1 MNEALFTEADFYEGD
16 PTNPDRE
23 MPTPPEVVATL
34 TRRDRELRVTRLV
47 QQAHGILNDGIAEH
61 QDERE
66 IVAEAVLFSGGND
79 STTLAHIFKD
89 RASHAIHANTT
100 IGIEQTRR
108 FVRDTCEA
116 WGIPLIEKTA
126 PTSYR
131 ELVIERGFPGPAMH
145 FKMYQ
150 RLKERCLDAARVDL
164 GVSNSRTKAAVFI
177 AGRRRQESRR
187 RADVP
192 LSERDGSVI
201 WVSPLAF
208 WTKLDLNTYRLM
220 NPGIPRNQA
229 SDTLHMSGECLC
241 GAFAHRGEL
250 DEIGHWY
257 PEVRAEIEALEAEV
271 RAAGHPEPFCTWG
284 HGQGKPSE
292 EVGAMCTSCDARFI
306 PGQTDLLDE
315 VAR

>member
-1 MNEALFTEADFYEGD
+1 MTALFTEADFYDGD
-16 PTNPDRE
+16 PIRPDTST
-23 MPTPPEVVATL
+23 PTPAEIVATL
-34 TRRDRELRVTRLV
+34 TRPDRELRVTRLI
-47 QQAHGILNDGIAEH
+47 QQAHDLYDAGVAEH
-61 QDERE
+61 LNGRT
-66 IVAEAVLFSGGND
+66 VTASCVLFSGGND

-89 RASHAIHANTT
+89 RATHAIHANTT
-100 IGIEQTRR
+100 IGIEQTRQ

-116 WGIPLIEKTA
+116 WGLPLIEKVA
-126 PTSYR
+126 PVSYR
-131 ELVIERGFPGPAMH
+131 ELVLERGFPGPAMH

-150 RLKERCLDAARVDL
+150 RLKERALREARRELVTD
-164 GVSNSRTKAAVFI
+164 GRTERVVFI
-177 AGRRRQESRR
+177 AGRRRQESKR

-220 NPGIPRNQA
+220 HPGIPRNPA

-250 DEIGHWY
+250 DEIGEWF

-271 RAAGHPEPFCTWG
+271 RAAGHQEPFCTWG
-284 HGQGKPSE
+284 HGQGKPTE
-292 EVGAMCTSCDARFI
+292 ETGALCTSCTVRSL
-306 PGQTDLLDE
+306 PGQTDLLDAIGE
-315 VAR
+315 AS